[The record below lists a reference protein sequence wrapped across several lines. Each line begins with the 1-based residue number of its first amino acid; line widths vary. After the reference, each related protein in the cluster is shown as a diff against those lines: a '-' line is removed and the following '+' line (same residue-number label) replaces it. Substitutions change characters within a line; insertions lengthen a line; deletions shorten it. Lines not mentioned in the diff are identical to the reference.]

1 MDALTQM
8 YAEAWARLPLP
19 VVELLVVP
27 APRPAPD
34 DEVPD
39 GR

>member
-1 MDALTQM
+1 VDALTLM

-27 APRPAPD
+27 QPRHPED
-34 DEVPD
+34 DEAPD